1 MTDGDPDRRETPN
14 DGDESSHRPGRN
26 TSPSAGGPGGSSVSD
41 HGGSDASDHGGSDV
55 SDHDDH
61 GVADHDGPSIA
72 DHDGPSIADRDR
84 TRDRVDDPAV
94 LREELAELRAEL
106 DRLEAGV
113 EERTVPRETVESD
126 LKRYVRRRMRRGK
139 ARGWGPYLVLLYGTA
154 MTIAAYY
161 FLSGGWAILAMF
173 VIWTST
179 VGVYFLMVIVGTVLS
194 ALSIPG
200 RLRDRFGE
208 WRS

>member
-14 DGDESSHRPGRN
+14 DGDESSHRASRN

-41 HGGSDASDHGGSDV
+41 HGGSDV
-55 SDHDDH
+55 SDQDDP
-61 GVADHDGPSIA
+61 GVADHGDPGVV
-72 DHDGPSIADRDR
+72 DRDR

-94 LREELAELRAEL
+94 LREELAELQAEL

>member
-1 MTDGDPDRRETPN
+1 MTEGDPDRDETAN
-14 DGDESSHRPGRN
+14 GGDDPSHEPSDDTAPSTSRPGGHGG
-26 TSPSAGGPGGSSVSD
+26 TDHGGPGISDRDGSGGTDRSGPRVS
-41 HGGSDASDHGGSDV
+41 
-55 SDHDDH
+55 
-61 GVADHDGPSIA
+61 
-72 DHDGPSIADRDR
+72 DRDR

-94 LREELAELRAEL
+94 LREEIAELRAEL

-161 FLSGGWAILAMF
+161 FLSSGWAILAMF

-200 RLRDRFGE
+200 RLRDRIGE